1 MFGLGSGELVL
12 IAFVVLLLF
21 GGPKIPQLGASLGK
35 AITNFKKGLKEG
47 QDEENKSQ
55 ITKDQNNSDKK

>member
-47 QDEENKSQ
+47 QDDDKDKNLPKENKE
-55 ITKDQNNSDKK
+55 D